1 MKRTVGLL
9 RCRGAL
15 RIALVAGSLAIAGCM
30 GNPFDTRDYLSLEA
44 LPEELHQIEGL
55 RLDEQSVTPLQTVDE
70 ASRDIEE
77 IEVKIPEPEEKVEL
91 TLAEIRAAALRNNLD
106 LQVVLVDP
114 SIASASVD
122 REEAKFEAA
131 FTASF
136 RQINTDAAVALATE
150 GSQSTFTQYEAG
162 LRVPL
167 RTGGTVNVA
176 LPFSKTETNNEFAL
190 LNPSYDAQLR
200 FSLSQPLLRGAGTRV
215 NTHSIRI
222 AKYQEQFTSAGT
234 KIDTILILSSAERAY
249 WTLYA
254 TQRALE
260 VRLQQYELAMDQL
273 EDAKSRKAAGVVPE
287 IEVIRA
293 RSGVAERLEGIIVA
307 VNSIRRAQREL
318 KRIMNDPELP
328 IDSETGLILTTDPN
342 PIGMEPD
349 RTALAEYALANR
361 MEMLQQQ
368 LLLAQNSSTI
378 DFRRNLALPQLNVD
392 YSYAINGLG
401 DSYDAAFDQVGDK
414 DFEDWSVGLSG
425 EIPIGNE
432 AAEAD
437 LHAALLNRIRQLASR
452 DAQSLAIRQE
462 VYDAIDQL
470 RQAWLRIL
478 AARQSVLA
486 AARTYE
492 GEVRQFDNGVRTST
506 DVLDAAARLADAQL
520 DEIRAITDYQISQI
534 DIASATGTLLGYNA
548 VEWEATEIPEDEYES
563 GLLPGLGLR

>member
-1 MKRTVGLL
+1 MGR
-9 RCRGAL
+9 
-15 RIALVAGSLAIAGCM
+15 LVLAAGSLTLTGCL
-30 GNPFDTRDYLSLEA
+30 GNPFSQRDYITLEP
-44 LPEELHQIEGL
+44 LPEEFHEISGIQ
-55 RLDEQSVTPLQTVDE
+55 LDEQSTTPLQTVEE
-70 ASRDIEE
+70 ASKDIEE
-77 IEVKIPEPEEKVEL
+77 IEVKIPEPEETVEL
-91 TLAEIRAAALRNNLD
+91 TLAEARASALRNNLD

-114 SIASASVD
+114 SVAGTAVD

-150 GSQSTFTQYEAG
+150 GSQSTITQYEAG

-167 RTGGTVNVA
+167 RTGGTFNLAV
-176 LPFSKTETNNEFAL
+176 PFSKTETNNAFAVL
-190 LNPSYDAQLR
+190 DPSYDAQVR

-215 NTHSIRI
+215 NTHSIRV
-222 AKYQEQFTSAGT
+222 ARYQEQITSAAT
-234 KIDTILILSSAERAY
+234 KIETIRILSSSERAY

-273 EDAKSRKAAGVVPE
+273 EDAKSRKTAGVVPE

-307 VNSIRRAQREL
+307 VNAIRRAQREL
-318 KRIMNDPELP
+318 KRIMNDPDLP
-328 IDSETGLILTTDPN
+328 IDSETGLILMTDPN

-349 RTALAEYALANR
+349 RLALAQYALENR

-368 LLLAQNSSTI
+368 ILLAQNASTI
-378 DFRRNLALPQLNVD
+378 DFRRNLALPLLNVD
-392 YSYAINGLG
+392 YSYSVNGLG

-414 DFEDWSVGLSG
+414 DFEDWSIGLSG

-437 LHAALLNRIRQLASR
+437 LHAALLNRLRQLASR
-452 DAQSLAIRQE
+452 EAQSLAIRQE
-462 VYDAIDQL
+462 VYDSVDQL

-478 AARQSVLA
+478 AARQSTLA

-520 DEIRAITDYQISQI
+520 DEIRAVTDYQIAQI
-534 DIASATGTLLGYNA
+534 DIASATGTLLGYNG
-548 VEWEATEIPEDEYES
+548 VEWEATEIPEEDYDS
-563 GLLPGLGLR
+563 GLLPFSMR